1 MLDRIKRKVKA
12 AVPKVKDAGK
22 SLVKKTKKAVNIG
35 KKAVAAVP
43 KAIRATNQYIGKQAK
58 KAATKVTNIRKKVVA
73 TVPKAIRATNQYIG
87 KQTKKVV
94 TKAANISKKVVATV
108 PKAIKATNQHI
119 KKQGKKAINT
129 AKKIASAIPKKLD
142 TVKKKAQAALN
153 KGRAAVKK
161 VRTKVAKKVTGHF
174 KEKFEK
180 DKRIVNKVVTIWLE
194 HKMEINKGCII
205 DGGILGGFH
214 PIKETSSFLD
224 SLLKT
229 REAIIEEYPIFNWK
243 TTQLKNLKNS
253 VKNGIID
260 LGKGIGSWVYNK
272 EIWGVSDFIGAATGV
287 RDKND
292 ESNVFTTLGAF
303 TKGVVVDGV
312 GGTIDSLVDVVID
325 PTDALEGIAYIGMHP
340 KEALGSMY
348 QGAKTY
354 INDKII
360 NGTPEERWEAIG
372 QGIFE
377 VASCFVGVGEAKA
390 VASSAKV
397 TTKLAKAADTIA
409 DTAKIVDKVS
419 DAGKAA
425 KVAKVTKVANIVDKI
440 TDSAKGSK
448 VARQLIKNAQ
458 EGLVKKAR
466 TAGEVVDSMRNSLN
480 QMIPRPQ
487 LAMEGIGAL
496 DDTSKT
502 ADKFEN
508 IVKNIVKPTKANNAT
523 SMPSGKTVATHSGV
537 NIKNSVEPE
546 KIEKVVDDIED
557 MAKAVEEVPGAVE
570 KVKYGEQYT
579 KVNSKK
585 VLKSNVEYTTNE
597 GYKYKTNNVGAIDEV
612 EGTLKLGDG
621 KRSLYAQRTAGG
633 KYRLADDDGGHLIG
647 SQFLGSGKLDN
658 LVPMNSQINRASG
671 KWYNM
676 ETEWANALKQ
686 GKYVQVK
693 IQNIYEPN
701 NLRPVSFKIK
711 YTIEGEKTKIIKI
724 LNKSG
729 G

>member
-1 MLDRIKRKVKA
+1 M
-12 AVPKVKDAGK
+12 
-22 SLVKKTKKAVNIG
+22 
-35 KKAVAAVP
+35 
-43 KAIRATNQYIGKQAK
+43 
-58 KAATKVTNIRKKVVA
+58 
-73 TVPKAIRATNQYIG
+73 
-87 KQTKKVV
+87 
-94 TKAANISKKVVATV
+94 
-108 PKAIKATNQHI
+108 
-119 KKQGKKAINT
+119 
-129 AKKIASAIPKKLD
+129 
-142 TVKKKAQAALN
+142 
-153 KGRAAVKK
+153 
-161 VRTKVAKKVTGHF
+161 
-174 KEKFEK
+174 
-180 DKRIVNKVVTIWLE
+180 
-194 HKMEINKGCII
+194 
-205 DGGILGGFH
+205 
-214 PIKETSSFLD
+214 
-224 SLLKT
+224 
-229 REAIIEEYPIFNWK
+229 
-243 TTQLKNLKNS
+243 
-253 VKNGIID
+253 
-260 LGKGIGSWVYNK
+260 GKGIGSWVYNK

-502 ADKFEN
+502 ADRFEN

-523 SMPSGKTVATHSGV
+523 SMSSGKPAAAHSGV

-557 MAKAVEEVPGAVE
+557 TAKAVETSY
-570 KVKYGEQYT
+570 VKSIADLKNTENFRDTALNHILEGE
-579 KVNSKK
+579 
-585 VLKSNVEYTTNE
+585 
-597 GYKYKTNNVGAIDEV
+597 
-612 EGTLKLGDG
+612 
-621 KRSLYAQRTAGG
+621 
-633 KYRLADDDGGHLIG
+633 
-647 SQFLGSGKLDN
+647 
-658 LVPMNSQINRASG
+658 INRSG
-671 KWYNM
+671 MAVGYH
-676 ETEWANALKQ
+676 
-686 GKYVQVK
+686 
-693 IQNIYEPN
+693 YEKFPTA
-701 NLRPVSFKIK
+701 K
-711 YTIEGEKTKIIKI
+711 GKI
-724 LNKSG
+724 LQETKSLPNDFGVYTGKVEVAGVRKSAKSSFFPEEWSAQEVVDSINEAFSNKEFVQGTKNTFIGESNNG
-729 G
+729 IQIKMYIDNDGNIISAFPVY